1 MYSRLLRCAYRLWP
15 TRTRLTVPPSL
26 WQELIEELGR
36 RGLAGRRE
44 AGAFLLGH
52 RQERDRRV
60 VKAVYFDDLDPG
72 CLVGHIHLQGPGFSK
87 LWDICEA
94 EGLHVLADVHT
105 HPSKRVTQSSIDR
118 ENPMI
123 ATTGHLAL
131 IVPEYGT
138 RPVVACEVGVHEYR
152 GNRGWRSWLG
162 LRAERVLRMG
172 SK

>member
-1 MYSRLLRCAYRLWP
+1 MYSRLLRWAYRLWP
-15 TRTRLTVPPSL
+15 ARTRLAVAPSL
-26 WQELIEELGR
+26 WQEVIEELGR

-52 RQERDRRV
+52 RQQRERRV
-60 VKAVYFDDLDPG
+60 VRAVYFDDLDPG
-72 CLVGHIHLQGPGFSK
+72 FLVGNVHLQGQGFSK

-94 EGLHVLADVHT
+94 EGLRVLADVHT
-105 HPSKRVTQSSIDR
+105 HPGKRVAQSSIDR
-118 ENPMI
+118 ANPMV
-123 ATTGHLAL
+123 ATIGHLAL

-152 GNRGWRSWLG
+152 GDRGWRSWLG
-162 LRAERVLRMG
+162 LRADRVLRIG